1 MANENKPAGNGDD
14 VPEEL
19 KPTVLLM
26 SVMIKFKVAPVVD
39 EEDQET
45 LQEKLAEL
53 FSDERISDMVTN
65 FLSDE
70 ETVKELGFD
79 ESDVDLISE
88 NVVYEVAD

>member
-1 MANENKPAGNGDD
+1 MASENKPAGSGED

-39 EEDQET
+39 EEDQEQ
-45 LQEKLAEL
+45 LQEKLSEL
-53 FSDERISDMVTN
+53 FSEERLSDMVTAY
-65 FLSDE
+65 LSDE
-70 ETVKELGFD
+70 ETVKEIGFD
-79 ESDVDLISE
+79 ESDVELIQE

>member
-1 MANENKPAGNGDD
+1 MASENKPAGNGDD

-19 KPTVLLM
+19 KPSVLLM

-45 LQEKLAEL
+45 LQEKLSEL
-53 FSDERISDMVTN
+53 FSDERLSDMVTA

-70 ETVKELGFD
+70 ETVKELGFE
-79 ESDVDLISE
+79 ESDVDLITE

>member
-1 MANENKPAGNGDD
+1 MVSENKPAKNGDD
-14 VPEEL
+14 VPQEL
-19 KPTVLLM
+19 QPTVLLM

-45 LQEKLAEL
+45 LQEKLSEL
-53 FSDERISDMVTN
+53 FSDERLSDMVTS

-79 ESDVDLISE
+79 ESDVDLITE

>member
-1 MANENKPAGNGDD
+1 MASENKPAGNGDD

-45 LQEKLAEL
+45 LQEKLSEL
-53 FSDERISDMVTN
+53 FSDERLADMVN
-65 FLSDE
+65 SYLEDDE
-70 ETVKELGFD
+70 NVAALGF
-79 ESDVDLISE
+79 EANDVELIEE

>member
-1 MANENKPAGNGDD
+1 MASDVKPAGNGDD

-19 KPTVLLM
+19 KPSVLLM

-45 LQEKLAEL
+45 LQEKLSEL
-53 FSDERISDMVTN
+53 FSEERLSDMVTAY
-65 FLSDE
+65 LSDE
-70 ETVKELGFD
+70 ETVKEIGFD
-79 ESDVDLISE
+79 ESDVELIQE

>member
-1 MANENKPAGNGDD
+1 VASDVKPAGNGAD

-45 LQEKLAEL
+45 LQEKLSEL
-53 FSDERISDMVTN
+53 FSEERLADMVN
-65 FLSDE
+65 GFLSDE
-70 ETVKELGFD
+70 ETVKEIGFD
-79 ESDVDLISE
+79 ESDVELIQE